1 MPKIKTKRGAA
12 KRFKVSK
19 SGKVM
24 RRRGFKSH
32 ILSTKSRK
40 RKRRLRQ
47 AESVSGYESK
57 TMRRLIPYM

>member
-1 MPKIKTKRGAA
+1 MPKIKTNRGAA

-47 AESVSGYESK
+47 PDTVSGYESK
-57 TMRRLIPYM
+57 NMRRLVPYL

>member
-19 SGKVM
+19 TGKVM

-47 AESVSGYESK
+47 AESVSGYEAK
-57 TMRRLIPYM
+57 TMRRLIPYL

>member
-1 MPKIKTKRGAA
+1 MPRIKTRRGAA

-19 SGKVM
+19 GGKVM
-24 RRRGFKSH
+24 RRHGFTSH

-47 AESVSGYESK
+47 AGSVSRAETK
-57 TMRRLIPYM
+57 TMRRLIPYL

>member
-1 MPKIKTKRGAA
+1 MPKIKTNRGAA

-19 SGKVM
+19 SGKIM

-47 AESVSGYESK
+47 AATVSGYEAAS
-57 TMRRLIPYM
+57 MRRLIPYL

>member
-47 AESVSGYESK
+47 AESVSSYESK

>member
-1 MPKIKTKRGAA
+1 MPKIKTNRGAA

-19 SGKVM
+19 SGKIM
-24 RRRGFKSH
+24 RRRGFTSH

-47 AESVSGYESK
+47 AASVSGYETKS
-57 TMRRLIPYM
+57 MRRLIPYL

>member
-47 AESVSGYESK
+47 AESVSSYESK
-57 TMRRLIPYM
+57 TMRRLVPYL

>member
-47 AESVSGYESK
+47 AESVSSSEAK
-57 TMRRLIPYM
+57 TMRRLIPNM

>member
-47 AESVSGYESK
+47 AESVASSEAK
-57 TMRRLIPYM
+57 TMRRLVPYL